1 MYVKE
6 LTLDEIRERQIEGW
20 IGKQLDQ
27 LRLYFER
34 MNYLKDQQKKLEIQ
48 RKYDYEKKRRLNLK
62 RINLWKN
69 DVIKLSDLWKQLEML
84 KNKEKELDKRLDK
97 TQKEIDKTREEISE
111 IYEKTY
117 KKTRSFDIE
126 DFNFD
131 ISKE

>member
-69 DVIKLSDLWKQLEML
+69 DVIELSDLWKQLKML
-84 KNKEKELDKRLDK
+84 KNEVKELNKKLDK

>member
-69 DVIKLSDLWKQLEML
+69 DVIELSDLWKQLEML